1 MENLFFDS
9 LNRNPVFGVFDE
21 VGKFVADDI
30 QKDKGIAFG
39 SIQHALLFQKQLSKQ
54 IDSWML
60 SLDFERS
67 LKYQDEVLGDRL
79 ADKNF

>member
-1 MENLFFDS
+1 MTNLFFDS
-9 LNRNPVFGVFDE
+9 LNRNPVFGAFDE
-21 VGKFVADDI
+21 TGSFVADKI
-30 QKDKGIAFG
+30 QKDKGISFG

-79 ADKNF
+79 ADQNS